1 MECQWEKRWEQV
13 FSIFIIKEN
22 EICASEHKFWSR
34 SRMSVLRREVTG
46 CFLTPEATFGPWV
59 QWGAMLRNVSW
70 EKRSEGI
77 NLLFRGKD
85 HFLKVSCSIWGLEG
99 EVINI
104 SFSSSRLWNKAQG
117 INKRSY
123 HNSCRQKSKSNG
135 S

>member
-1 MECQWEKRWEQV
+1 
-13 FSIFIIKEN
+13 
-22 EICASEHKFWSR
+22 
-34 SRMSVLRREVTG
+34 
-46 CFLTPEATFGPWV
+46 
-59 QWGAMLRNVSW
+59 MLRNVSW

-117 INKRSY
+117 INKRRAITILADRNQNQMGANQSLV
-123 HNSCRQKSKSNG
+123 KTI
-135 S
+135 